1 MLSTTVKI
9 LVVLL
14 AICGVKEVC
23 CAVEVHQLA
32 LEEAMEYLWL
42 VKDVGYKV
50 FNTLSVTDYI
60 LVFVLMG
67 IVYWKK
73 VRLIFL
79 FFYPLVVLDWI
90 QCKYNENLA

>member
-23 CAVEVHQLA
+23 CAVEVHQL
-32 LEEAMEYLWL
+32 EEAMEYLL
-42 VKDVGYKV
+42 SVKDVGYIV

-60 LVFVLMG
+60 LVFVLIG

-79 FFYPLVVLDWI
+79 FFYPLVVLG
-90 QCKYNENLA
+90 